1 MDTTYDFLDLLEL
14 DEGAEERDIR
24 RAYARKLKRIDQEA
38 DPDAFQA
45 LRTAYEVALDWA
57 RWKLAQ
63 GTESAAQPDAPSPP
77 AAVDA
82 AVQEEPPA
90 AQEPEPP
97 DAMRL
102 GGEVFGRLGNS
113 AKALQEA
120 GTLGDVAA
128 WRAAIEARFVDE
140 ELVNIDARIYF
151 EAFVASMLANG
162 WRPGH
167 EALFVAAREAFAWD
181 GDRRRLWQL
190 GQAGRFLDQAI
201 EERQVFEA
209 LPAEEQARMRDL
221 ARMLRQAE
229 LPTKRRVQAAMPDT
243 ERMLARFPALMAVVT
258 DMDNVERW
266 RTVYRESGG
275 APVSFEVQDTIP
287 VSAEPKRTF
296 TNWQG
301 IILFLVL
308 SAVLRA
314 LFNHS
319 GGNDQGFMPPAP
331 NIAQAVPQVVLD
343 QVVPPVRYAPP
354 PGTDVRKLE
363 TVFKVF
369 TNDDHEVERVQNWL
383 TSGEPGFDKAVGD
396 ALRAAKP
403 FPPGTPINFELRY
416 TGDMV
421 RIIPPSAGGDAQAD
435 AAAPPRRIAPPARTP
450 TMAPIPD
457 ETLRTHIPPIRFT
470 PGRVSKEGKYT
481 GRYRATLDA
490 DGRVKEVHTVK
501 PSGDILLDLAV
512 ENAVREAKP
521 FPGGARTLEFTYS
534 TTVFRKP
541 QQQPPQQNDAGQDDP
556 AAAPGA
562 ETQ

>member
-38 DPDAFQA
+38 DPNTFQA

-63 GTESAAQPDAPSPP
+63 GAENAAQPGGLSPP
-77 AAVDA
+77 SAADTTVH
-82 AVQEEPPA
+82 EEPPA

-97 DAMRL
+97 EAMRL

-221 ARMLRQAE
+221 ARLLRQQE
-229 LPTKRRVQAAMPDT
+229 LPATRRIRAAMRDL

-275 APVSFEVQDTIP
+275 APVSFEVQDTVP
-287 VSAEPKRTF
+287 VPAAPKPVFSWRGVF
-296 TNWQG
+296 MF
-301 IILFLVL
+301 IVL
-308 SAVLRA
+308 SGVLRA
-314 LFNHS
+314 LFNLA
-319 GGNDQGFMPPAP
+319 GGNDQGYVPPAP
-331 NIAQAVPQVVLD
+331 NIAQAVPRHVLD

-369 TNDDHEVERVQNWL
+369 TNDDHEVERVQNWR
-383 TSGEPGFDKAVGD
+383 TSGEPGFDQAVGD
-396 ALRAAKP
+396 ALRAARP

-421 RIIPPSAGGDAQAD
+421 RIIPPSANGGTQAD
-435 AAAPPRRIAPPARTP
+435 AASPARRIAPPTRTP

-470 PGRVSKEGKYT
+470 PGPVSKEGKYT

-521 FPGGARTLEFTYS
+521 FPGGARTLELTYS

-541 QQQPPQQNDAGQDDP
+541 QQQPPQQNDAGQDNP
-556 AAAPGA
+556 ALAPGV